1 MRMHTAAVLIKR
13 SSILLESYNLLND
26 DCCNPF
32 AIDFLEISNFSLY
45 CFDLLV
51 PERIV
56 FSGGRSLRS
65 ESLDKSGVLYN
76 STIPQPGIHKNLP
89 FGK

>member
-1 MRMHTAAVLIKR
+1 MTIAATAICHGLPLNIELGYIDCVLKYFHGAV
-13 SSILLESYNLLND
+13 
-26 DCCNPF
+26 
-32 AIDFLEISNFSLY
+32 LY